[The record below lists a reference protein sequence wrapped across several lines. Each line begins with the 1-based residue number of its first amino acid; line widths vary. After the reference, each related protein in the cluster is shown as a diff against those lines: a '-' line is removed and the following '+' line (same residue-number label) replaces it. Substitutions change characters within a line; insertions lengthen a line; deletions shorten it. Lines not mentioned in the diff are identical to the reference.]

1 MGHRYPQKHSLG
13 KILNVTLI
21 MVILPEVENWE
32 LRVGLFS
39 VHSSKFVQ
47 KAFIISGITF
57 MKIKI
62 NFLNNYVQNVQSK
75 KKKKLEQI
83 YSLVQRCYQLF
94 CWLFH
99 RFCFASQTN
108 SVAIV
113 HNSLTYSLT

>member
-83 YSLVQRCYQLF
+83 YSLVQRSVIN
-94 CWLFH
+94 
-99 RFCFASQTN
+99 CFVGSSTGSAFPLKQTRWP
-108 SVAIV
+108 SFTT
-113 HNSLTYSLT
+113 H